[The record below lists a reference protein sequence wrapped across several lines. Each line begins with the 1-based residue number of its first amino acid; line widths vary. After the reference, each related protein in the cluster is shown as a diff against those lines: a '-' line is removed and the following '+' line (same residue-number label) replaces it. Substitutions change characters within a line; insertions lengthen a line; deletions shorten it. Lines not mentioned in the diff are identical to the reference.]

1 MDRNVHEVKDGPGDE
16 DGVEHS
22 GEDVIADPET
32 DGIEVNGDGSRSKD
46 GHRATVG
53 GDAEG

>member
-1 MDRNVHEVKDGPGDE
+1 VDRNVHEVKDGPGDE